1 MAVYDSIGSKYDV
14 VGSLPFKV
22 LEEQNCRA
30 SAESH
35 LTPGCRVL
43 ELACG
48 SGFYTERLLL
58 WGAGSITAVDI
69 SATMLDIAR
78 QRHSGNYRQM
88 VRFLQGDAGTLTHYE
103 RPEYFDVA
111 FAGWL
116 LNYAADRD
124 GLVAMFR
131 NITANLK
138 AGGHFIAVVYPHMD
152 MEHIEE
158 RKRRFENAPMNRL
171 WPRNDYFE
179 QIGDQGWK
187 IHIDLDGQTRF
198 DSIQLTGAIYDE
210 AMKEAGF
217 DATNAVWREQLPGE
231 EWKEKLGL
239 DEAEFEI
246 WKSCP
251 QCVVL
256 TVKKL

>member
-1 MAVYDSIGSKYDV
+1 MAVYDSIGPKYDV

-22 LEEQNCRA
+22 LEEQNCRTSVA
-30 SAESH
+30 AH

-48 SGFYTERLLL
+48 SGFYTERLLR

-69 SATMLDIAR
+69 SATMLDLAR
-78 QRHSGNYRQM
+78 ERLSGNKEQT
-88 VRFLQGDAGTLTHYE
+88 VRFMQGDAGTLTHYE
-103 RPEYFDVA
+103 SPGYFDVV

-116 LNYAADRD
+116 LNYAQDRD
-124 GLVAMFR
+124 ELAAMFR
-131 NITANLK
+131 NIAANLK
-138 AGGHFIAVVYPHMD
+138 AGGHFIGVVYPHMD
-152 MEHIEE
+152 MEHIAE
-158 RKRRFENAPMNRL
+158 RKRRFAEPPMNRL
-171 WPRNDYFE
+171 WARNDYFQ

-187 IHIDLDGQTRF
+187 IHIDLDEQTRF
-198 DSIQLTGAIYDE
+198 DSIHLTGAIYDE
-210 AMKEAGF
+210 AMTEAGF
-217 DATNAVWREQLPGE
+217 DAANAAWREQIPGD

-239 DEAEFEI
+239 DGSEFEI